1 MMRFLKVS
9 TFLFVM
15 LLGLMLSG
23 FSTNVFAQSECNS
36 PSYAKTASNGK
47 INWGQFPTF
56 SLPFKIIYNGP
67 RLGDSLQSPLKHG
80 FSHLATFTQ
89 YDSQLARDKRALI
102 WYGVAS
108 IAGQPWYEIESPWNN
123 DLTVYKQKW
132 ASDMQ
137 SLATLFANPTSTKNP
152 DVDLFVVDIERELP
166 TDAAI
171 RLLKNDALVPNQYKA
186 LTDLD
191 FINRYK
197 KDLSKLYA
205 EPITYLKANEFPA
218 TTQIASY
225 SDAPIK
231 RSFYPLNYTWQEW
244 QTSNLVLN
252 YYMQDTL
259 TNQVG
264 GAFYNQNTFLT
275 PSAYLCYENRGSKQY
290 ANIAYQLFQIE
301 ANKART
307 DKDLVLFEWLK
318 YERCLPSTAYNYDV
332 FVDDNIIEAQAIFP
346 FFAGAKGIWL
356 WDGAEDVKVNYAAYE
371 TFTNALYRLSQFKDF
386 FTGNYRLF
394 SPKTAYSN
402 FQENGPLWR
411 AVIKGNSI
419 LIAAINEFAEDS
431 QTTDL
436 VVSYGNWSQ
445 KITLQGKQTYLC
457 SFSLPESANSY
468 GVWANPNDGSFSFTN
483 LNGKV
488 LSGVLRV
495 FDMMGREVYTA
506 QQNAGLTYT
515 NVSLTVP
522 TGHYV
527 VRYEEDGQV
536 FSEKITVVR

>member
-1 MMRFLKVS
+1 MRFFKAS
-9 TFLFVM
+9 IFLCVVHVFLVF
-15 LLGLMLSG
+15 GG
-23 FSTNVFAQSECNS
+23 FSLSVLAQTDCVA
-36 PSYAKTASNGK
+36 PSYVKTTTKGK
-47 INWGQFPTF
+47 INWEQFPTF
-56 SLPFKIIYNGP
+56 SLPFKLIYNGP

-108 IAGQPWYEIESPWNN
+108 IAGQPWYEIESPWGN
-123 DLTVYKQKW
+123 DLALYKQKW
-132 ASDMQ
+132 TNDMQ
-137 SLATLFANPTSTKNP
+137 GLSTLFANPVSKKNP

-171 RLLKNDALVPNQYKA
+171 RLLKNEALVPNQYKA

-197 KDLSKLYA
+197 KDLTKLYA
-205 EPITYLKANEFPA
+205 EPITHLKTNEFPA

-301 ANKART
+301 VNKART

-318 YERCLPSTAYNYDV
+318 YERCLPSTDYNYDV

-346 FFAGAKGIWL
+346 FFAGAKGVWL
-356 WDGAEDVKVNYAAYE
+356 WDGAEDSKVNYAAYE

-394 SPKTAYSN
+394 SPKTAYTN

-411 AVIKGNSI
+411 AVIKDNSI
-419 LIAAINEFAEDS
+419 LIAAINEFAEDT

-445 KITLQGKQTYLC
+445 KIVLQGKKTFLC
-457 SFSLPESANSY
+457 SFPLPEITVNY
-468 GVWANPNDGSFSFTN
+468 GIWANPNDGNFTFTS

-488 LSGVLRV
+488 LTGVVQV
-495 FDMMGREVYTA
+495 FDMMGKEVYRM
-506 QQNAGLTYT
+506 QQNAGLTYANIAL
-515 NVSLTVP
+515 NVPNGSYIV
-522 TGHYV
+522 H
-527 VRYEEDGQV
+527 YEEDGQV
-536 FSEKITVVR
+536 FSEKIMVIH